1 MREFYITA
9 TGNVLSQI
17 RLTANSAGCSLLLK
31 GQSPPC
37 PDARSPAPFIR
48 WDEMNR
54 KTAYLISGM
63 LFALLPIT
71 ASAQCKD
78 QLCSSVQNIL
88 DAAVIDF
95 KGYQSHTSAPPDISS
110 ENARVPCQM
119 TTWANNVL
127 MCICYAQVA
136 FANGTS
142 WYARTMDALK
152 SLNPSWHFTVK
163 SPGVDHYVDAG
174 PPDCEIT
181 PTEGPYI
188 GQCPLHL
195 EVAKQSDGS
204 AKLYLMMN
212 SLSSPYLMHHIPLSP
227 SKPAP
232 SAPSAVGGGCDEFCQ
247 SLKKAFEARASAFE
261 DIHTTN
267 SNASTLKLGG
277 AKDCMV
283 NAVKVSPSVDSGTQ
297 FVCYWQE
304 ASASAAEAR
313 FRDLVSRFQVLVP
326 SNWSTRQENELDE
339 PTGVNLTAWHAVE
352 PGNKHDVRV
361 YLSGDSVGLHI
372 TAWK

>member
-1 MREFYITA
+1 
-9 TGNVLSQI
+9 
-17 RLTANSAGCSLLLK
+17 
-31 GQSPPC
+31 
-37 PDARSPAPFIR
+37 
-48 WDEMNR
+48 MNR

-63 LFALLPIT
+63 LFALLPIP

-88 DAAVIDF
+88 DAAEIDF
-95 KGYQSHTSAPPDISS
+95 RGYKSHTSAPPDVST
-110 ENARVPCQM
+110 ENTKVPCQM
-119 TTWANNVL
+119 TTWANNVP
-127 MCICYAQVA
+127 MYICYAQVP
-136 FANGTS
+136 FANGAN
-142 WYARTMDALK
+142 WYTRTMDALK
-152 SLNPSWHFTVK
+152 SLNPSWHFTVN

-195 EVAKQSDGS
+195 QMAKQSDGS

-212 SLSSPYLMHHIPLSP
+212 SLSSPFLMHHISPSP
-227 SKPAP
+227 SKPTP
-232 SAPSAVGGGCDEFCQ
+232 SAPAAVGGGCDEFCQ
-247 SLKKAFEARASAFE
+247 NLKKAFEARTNVFE
-261 DIHTTN
+261 DIRTAN
-267 SNASTLKLGG
+267 SNADTSAGTLKLGG

-304 ASASAAEAR
+304 PSASAAEVR
-313 FRDLVSRFQVLVP
+313 FRDLVSRLQVLVP
-326 SNWSTRQENELDE
+326 SNWLTRQENELDE
-339 PTGVNLTAWHAVE
+339 PTGADLLAWHAVE

-361 YLSGDSVGLHI
+361 YLSGNSVGLHI

>member
-1 MREFYITA
+1 
-9 TGNVLSQI
+9 
-17 RLTANSAGCSLLLK
+17 
-31 GQSPPC
+31 
-37 PDARSPAPFIR
+37 
-48 WDEMNR
+48 MNR
-54 KTAYLISGM
+54 KTAYLISAM
-63 LFALLPIT
+63 LFALHPIP

-88 DAAVIDF
+88 EAAEIDF
-95 KGYQSHTSAPPDISS
+95 RGYKSHTSTPPDVST
-110 ENARVPCQM
+110 ENTKVPCQM

-127 MCICYAQVA
+127 MCICYAQVP
-136 FANGTS
+136 FANVES
-142 WYARTMDALK
+142 WYTRTMDALK
-152 SLNPSWHFTVK
+152 SLNPSWHFTVN

-195 EVAKQSDGS
+195 QVAKQSDGS

-212 SLSSPYLMHHIPLSP
+212 SLSSPFLMHHISSSP
-227 SKPAP
+227 SKPTP
-232 SAPSAVGGGCDEFCQ
+232 STPAAVGAGCDEFCQ
-247 SLKKAFEARASAFE
+247 NLKKAFEARASYFE
-261 DIHTTN
+261 DIRTAN
-267 SNASTLKLGG
+267 SNADTSADMLKLGG

-304 ASASAAEAR
+304 ASTSAAEVR
-313 FRDLVSRFQVLVP
+313 FRDLVSRLQILVP
-326 SNWSTRQENELDE
+326 SNWLTRQENELDE
-339 PTGVNLTAWHAVE
+339 PTGANLTAWHAVE

-361 YLSGDSVGLHI
+361 YLSDKSVGLHI

>member
-1 MREFYITA
+1 
-9 TGNVLSQI
+9 
-17 RLTANSAGCSLLLK
+17 
-31 GQSPPC
+31 
-37 PDARSPAPFIR
+37 
-48 WDEMNR
+48 MNR

-63 LFALLPIT
+63 LFALLPIP

-78 QLCSSVQNIL
+78 RLCSSVQEIL

-95 KGYQSHTSAPPDISS
+95 RGYRSHTSAIPEVST
-110 ENARVPCQM
+110 ENTKVPCQM
-119 TTWANNVL
+119 TTWANNVP

-136 FANGTS
+136 FANGAN
-142 WYARTMDALK
+142 WYARAMDALK
-152 SLNPSWHFTVK
+152 SLNPSWHFTVN

-195 EVAKQSDGS
+195 QMAKQSDGS

-212 SLSSPYLMHHIPLSP
+212 SLSSPFLMHHTSLSP
-227 SKPAP
+227 SKPTP
-232 SAPSAVGGGCDEFCQ
+232 SAAGGGCDDFCQ
-247 SLKKAFEARASAFE
+247 SLKKAFEARTSVFE
-261 DIHTTN
+261 GLHTTN
-267 SNASTLKLGG
+267 SNAGTLKLGG

-283 NAVKVSPSVDSGTQ
+283 SAVKVSLSVDPGTQ

-313 FRDLVSRFQVLVP
+313 FRDLVSRLQILIP
-326 SNWSTRQENELDE
+326 SNWQTRQENELDE
-339 PTGVNLTAWHAVE
+339 PTGANLTAWRAVE
-352 PGNKHDVRV
+352 PGNKHDVRL

-372 TAWK
+372 RAWK

>member
-1 MREFYITA
+1 
-9 TGNVLSQI
+9 
-17 RLTANSAGCSLLLK
+17 
-31 GQSPPC
+31 
-37 PDARSPAPFIR
+37 
-48 WDEMNR
+48 MNR

-63 LFALLPIT
+63 LFALLPIP
-71 ASAQCKD
+71 AAAQCKD

-88 DAAVIDF
+88 DAAEVDF
-95 KGYQSHTSAPPDISS
+95 RGYRSHTTAVPDAAT
-110 ENARVPCQM
+110 ENTKVPCQM
-119 TTWANNVL
+119 TTWANNVS

-136 FANGTS
+136 FANGAT

-152 SLNPSWHFTVK
+152 SLEPSWHFTIR

-212 SLSSPYLMHHIPLSP
+212 SLSSPFLIHHISPSP
-227 SKPAP
+227 SKPTP
-232 SAPSAVGGGCDEFCQ
+232 SGPSTMGRGCDDFCQ
-247 SLKKAFEARASAFE
+247 GLKKVLEARMSAFE
-261 DIHTTN
+261 DIRRAN
-267 SNASTLKLGG
+267 SNAGTPANTLKLGG
-277 AKDCMV
+277 AKDCSI
-283 NAVKVSPSVDSGTQ
+283 NAVKASPSVDAGTQ

-313 FRDLVSRFQVLVP
+313 FRDLVSLLQFLVP
-326 SNWSTRQENELDE
+326 SNWSTRRGNELDE
-339 PTGVNLTAWHAVE
+339 QTGANLTAWHADE

-361 YLSGDSVGLHI
+361 YLSGDFVGLHI

>member
-1 MREFYITA
+1 
-9 TGNVLSQI
+9 
-17 RLTANSAGCSLLLK
+17 
-31 GQSPPC
+31 
-37 PDARSPAPFIR
+37 
-48 WDEMNR
+48 MNR

>member
-1 MREFYITA
+1 
-9 TGNVLSQI
+9 
-17 RLTANSAGCSLLLK
+17 
-31 GQSPPC
+31 
-37 PDARSPAPFIR
+37 
-48 WDEMNR
+48 MNR

-71 ASAQCKD
+71 AFAQCKD

-88 DAAVIDF
+88 DAAAIDF
-95 KGYQSHTSAPPDISS
+95 RGYQSHTSALPDVST
-110 ENARVPCQM
+110 ENTKVPCQM
-119 TTWANNVL
+119 TTWANNVP

-142 WYARTMDALK
+142 WYTRTMDALK

-195 EVAKQSDGS
+195 EVAKQNDGS

-212 SLSSPYLMHHIPLSP
+212 SLSSPFLVHHIPLSP
-227 SKPAP
+227 SKPTP
-232 SAPSAVGGGCDEFCQ
+232 SAPSSVGGGCDEFCQ
-247 SLKKAFEARASAFE
+247 SLKKAFEARTSVFE

-267 SNASTLKLGG
+267 PNAGTLKLGG

-283 NAVKVSPSVDSGTQ
+283 NAVAVKVSPSVDSGTQ

-313 FRDLVSRFQVLVP
+313 FRDLVSRLQILVP

-339 PTGVNLTAWHAVE
+339 PTGANLTAWHALE